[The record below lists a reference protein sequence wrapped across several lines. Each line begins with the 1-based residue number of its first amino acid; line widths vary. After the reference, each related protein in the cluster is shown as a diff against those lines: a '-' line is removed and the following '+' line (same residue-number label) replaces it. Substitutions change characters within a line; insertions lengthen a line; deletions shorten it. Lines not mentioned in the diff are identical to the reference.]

1 MRLVRFVVFFMGAF
15 AAMLYSASAET
26 YELSKTEDGYKV
38 EADFFI
44 DATIGRVIDTIYN
57 FEHLK
62 KFAKSA
68 TSIELLRQDGNLQ
81 EVKFIYK
88 NFFSEIESTYYR
100 KLLKEE
106 HRIIFELK
114 DYKCHGLFSP
124 SVISSKGYYAFE
136 ETNGGCLVKYFEE
149 CKLKDGNLNWF
160 YFFQAERESK
170 TFFKEMKECVESKCL
185 KDKRDKR
192 IKGTE

>member
-1 MRLVRFVVFFMGAF
+1 MRLIRFIVFFMVAF
-15 AAMLYSASAET
+15 AAMLYNASAET
-26 YELSKTEDGYKV
+26 YELSKTEDGYKA
-38 EADFFI
+38 ETDFFI
-44 DATIGRVIDTIYN
+44 DAPMGRVIDTIYN

-100 KLLKEE
+100 ELLKEE

-124 SVISSKGYYAFE
+124 LLISSKGYYAFE
-136 ETNGGCLVKYFEE
+136 EANGGCLVKYFEE
-149 CKLKDGNLNWF
+149 CKLEDAKPNWF
-160 YFFQAERESK
+160 YFFQAERETK
-170 TFFKEMKECVESKCL
+170 KFFKDIKEYIELICASAA
-185 KDKRDKR
+185 
-192 IKGTE
+192 